1 MREKKIIQTSMIAIM
16 TNLFL
21 VFFKMGI
28 GLMAN
33 SLSIILDAVNNLSD
47 ALSSIITIG
56 GTSLSKKTADK
67 EHPYG
72 HGRYEYIAALVVA
85 FIILY
90 VGIQSM
96 MEAIKLWIYPSQAK
110 YSWWSVLIV
119 LVAILV
125 KVFLGNYVQK
135 IGVQLD
141 SPSLKN
147 SGQDAKNDSILSL
160 ATLISAVSSLWF
172 RLEIDKFV
180 SVIIAVFILKGGYD
194 VLSETLSRILGER
207 ISSSLTGAVI
217 KAAKHVPNVCGVYDL
232 FINDYGPNRW
242 IGSLHVEVEDTTSA
256 SQIDQLSRKVMKQV
270 YQETGVTLSA
280 VGIYARN
287 SRSEV
292 VNEMRNRISHH
303 CLQTGFV
310 KQVHGFLVDQE
321 NKRIRF
327 DIVVPFEVKSL
338 NQKQMDLKEW
348 IKKEYPG
355 YAIDLT
361 IDPDTTD

>member
-1 MREKKIIQTSMIAIM
+1 MREKKIIQTSLIAIVM
-16 TNLFL
+16 NLLL
-21 VFFKMGI
+21 VAFKMGI
-28 GLMAN
+28 GLIAN

-56 GTSLSKKTADK
+56 GTTLSKKTADK

-72 HGRYEYIAALVVA
+72 HGRYEYIAALIVA

-90 VGIQSM
+90 AGIQSVI
-96 MEAIKLWIYPSQAK
+96 ETIKLWLHPSQPK

-119 LVAILV
+119 TVAIFV
-125 KVFLGNYVQK
+125 KIFLGNYVQQVG
-135 IGVQLD
+135 IQLD

-147 SGQDAKNDSILSL
+147 SGQDAKNDSLLSV
-160 ATLISAVSSLWF
+160 ATLMSALSSLWLHF
-172 RLEIDKFV
+172 EIDKYV
-180 SVIIAVFILKGGYD
+180 SVVIALFILKSGYD
-194 VLSETLSRILGER
+194 ILNETLSRILGER
-207 ISSSLTGAVI
+207 ISSSLTSSVI
-217 KAAKHVPNVCGVYDL
+217 EAAKHVPGVCGVYDL

-256 SQIDQLSRKVMKQV
+256 SQIDQLSRKVMRQV
-270 YQETGVTLSA
+270 YIETGVTLSA
-280 VGIYARN
+280 VGIYTRN
-287 SRSEV
+287 SHSEE
-292 VNEMRNRISHH
+292 VNEMRTGISKY
-303 CLQTGFV
+303 CLQLGFV

-327 DIVVPFEVKSL
+327 DIVVPFGIKSL